1 MSLSLYLAFVGT
13 TFLICGT
20 PGPNMLLAMTQ
31 GINHGYGKAL
41 AGMAGTMTGMLI
53 ILAVSFGGLGAV
65 LLASA
70 KAFSILKFIGAAYL
84 IYLGLK
90 TWRMKEAALIA
101 TEEPTSRS
109 SPFSRYRTGLLVS
122 LFNPKAILFG
132 VAFFPQFMDP
142 ARAFLPQV
150 AILLPSIL
158 LIEFGWLSA
167 YAIGGARLTRWL
179 KKGTRL
185 NWFNRASGTAFIGAG
200 IFLGTFKPS

>member
-1 MSLSLYLAFVGT
+1 MSLGLYLAFLGA

-41 AGMAGTMTGMLI
+41 ATMAGTMTGMLL
-53 ILAVSFGGLGAV
+53 ILAISLGGLGAL

-70 KAFSILKFIGAAYL
+70 QAFAILKYIGAIYL

-90 TWRMKEAALIA
+90 TWRMKESAMS
-101 TEEPTSRS
+101 PVDRPPRHS
-109 SPFSRYRTGLLVS
+109 SAFARYRTGFLVS

-132 VAFFPQFMDP
+132 VAFFPQFIDS
-142 ARAFLPQV
+142 ARLFLPQA
-150 AILLPSIL
+150 AILLPSFV

-167 YAIGGARLTRWL
+167 YAIGGTRLTRWL

-185 NWFNRASGTAFIGAG
+185 RWFNRVSGSAFMGAG
-200 IFLGTFKPS
+200 IFLGTFRRS